1 VLNPVGWSISPLLTP
16 IRLIKCRDFA
26 TMTTALKA
34 IDAGLDILRLKNRF
48 ALRDKMAKSTAR
60 YRDCQ
65 LLVRV
70 RGSELIMEVQLH
82 LEIMLVVQ
90 QKLADIEDDHGRSG
104 QERYIEFRNMRDTAE
119 LL

>member
-1 VLNPVGWSISPLLTP
+1 
-16 IRLIKCRDFA
+16 
-26 TMTTALKA
+26 MTTALKA

-48 ALRDKMAKSTAR
+48 AFKDRTAKATYG

-65 LLVRV
+65 LLVGV

-82 LEIMLVVQ
+82 LEVMVAVQ
-90 QKLADIEDDHGRSG
+90 QKLAGIEDELGRNG
-104 QERYIEFRNMRDTAE
+104 QERYIEVRNMCDTAE